1 MNYSTEVKFSND
13 LIKNNKTTITYS
25 GSLYRMGSESVTL
38 VYGFGDNWDNTT
50 EKEMIKTEDGFSVE
64 VDLLN
69 YDKINFC
76 FKNSDNVWDN
86 NNYLNYVAPLSEPEK
101 DYSFIINEN
110 LIDEM
115 LNQLFEI
122 DLAASEASH
131 VTETV
136 TNQVDLFDEPFE
148 IEIPEETPAD
158 IQEYIVDSVDEPT
171 LTEDLQVAFSSNEV
185 QELSRDD
192 IVNFDMESLIDE
204 ILSPIIEAK
213 VLETKTNKV
222 AVKLDEL
229 DADRNIFNIEDEESL
244 LDGLS
249 GETSLVEV
257 KDSEP
262 GFLVSARSLNK
273 FYMIKKRIKLAVYKF
288 FTAIPKI
295 LEANFNSE
303 KE

>member
-136 TNQVDLFDEPFE
+136 TNQVDSFDEPFE